1 MVKKPTY
8 EQLEKR
14 IRELEETESECKRVQ
29 EDVEYER
36 VKHEMILDSQLE
48 SIVYEDT
55 DMRIL
60 WPNKS
65 ACESVN
71 MTREELVGRHCYE
84 IWAERLDPC
93 MDCPIV
99 EAMET
104 GQPAFVE
111 KSTPDGRSW
120 FIRGYPV
127 LDAKG
132 EIIGALE
139 ITQDVTDRKRA
150 EEEQKKLQAQLANAV
165 EMAHL
170 GHWEYDIS
178 NDIFTFNDNFYQI
191 FRTTADEVGG
201 YSMTADEYAK
211 RFLHPDDLHL
221 LGEEAQKVI
230 EATDPNYTR
239 QIEHRIIY
247 ADGTTGHITVRIF
260 IEKDADGRT
269 VRTYGVNQDIT
280 ERKRMEEDLIR
291 AEKLE
296 SIGILAGGIAH
307 DFNNILTTILGNV
320 YIARMQVK
328 PEDEIFDLLNEAE
341 MASRRA
347 QTLTK
352 QLLTFAKGGV
362 PVKET
367 ASIEDIIK
375 EASLF
380 VLRGSKSS
388 CEFFMSEDLWPVE
401 VDIGQI
407 SQVINNIVINAN
419 QAMPSGGIIRIEA
432 DNQMVDDKQGFPIE
446 QGRYIRISITDQGM
460 GIAEKHLLDV
470 FDPYFTTKREG
481 SGLGLATTYSIIK
494 KHDGHIT
501 VESQLGIGTTFHIYL
516 PASDKAVP
524 EKGEDRV
531 IKGQGKILVMDD
543 QPSLRKIVGRM
554 LEELGYESEVAEDGA
569 EAIRLV
575 EEAQET
581 ERPFDAVILDLTIPG
596 GMGGKEVIEKL
607 LDIDPE
613 LKAIVSSGYS
623 DDPVLSNSQEYGF
636 MGMIPKPFESRSL
649 GKVLHEVLKGQK
661 E

>member
-1 MVKKPTY
+1 MAKKPTY
-8 EQLEKR
+8 DQMKMR
-14 IRELEETESECKRVQ
+14 IHELEQTESDYKQVQ
-29 EDVEYER
+29 ETVEYER

-48 SIVYEDT
+48 CIFYIDT

-71 MTREELVGRHCYE
+71 MTCEGLVGRHCYE
-84 IWAERLDPC
+84 IWAERLEPC
-93 MDCPIV
+93 EDCPV
-99 EAMET
+99 VKAMET
-104 GQPAFVE
+104 EQPESVE

-120 FIRGYPV
+120 FIRAYPV

-132 EIIGALE
+132 EIIGAVE
-139 ITQDVTDRKRA
+139 IKQDVTDQKRT
-150 EEEQKKLQAQLANAV
+150 EEEQKKLQAQLGSAV

-170 GHWEYDIS
+170 GHWEYDVS
-178 NDIFTFNDNFYQI
+178 NDIFTFNDNFYKI
-191 FRTTADEVGG
+191 FRTTAEEVGG
-201 YSMTADEYAK
+201 YSMTADEYAR

-221 LGEEAQKVI
+221 VREETRKAI
-230 EATDPNYTR
+230 EATNPNYTR
-239 QIEHRIIY
+239 QTEHRIIY
-247 ADGTTGHITVRIF
+247 ADGTVGHISVRFF

-269 VRTYGVNQDIT
+269 VKTYGVNQDIT
-280 ERKRMEEDLIR
+280 ERKRMEEDFIR

-320 YIARMQVK
+320 YLARTQVK
-328 PEDEIFDLLNEAE
+328 PDDEIFDLLNEAE

-367 ASIEDIIK
+367 TSIEDIIK

-380 VLRGSKSS
+380 VLRGSKSR
-388 CEFFMSEDLWPVE
+388 CEFFIAEDLWPAE

-432 DNQMVDDKQGFPIE
+432 DNQMVNDIQGFPIE
-446 QGRYIRISITDQGM
+446 QGRYIRISIIDQGV
-460 GIAEKHLLDV
+460 GITKKNLLDV

-501 VESQLGIGTTFHIYL
+501 VESKLGVGTTFHIYL
-516 PASDKAVP
+516 PASDKALP
-524 EKGEDRV
+524 EKQEDRM
-531 IKGQGKILVMDD
+531 IKGQGRILVMDD

-554 LEELGYESEVAEDGA
+554 LEKLGYESGFAEDGA
-569 EAIRLV
+569 EAIRVV
-575 EEAQET
+575 EEALET
-581 ERPFDAVILDLTIPG
+581 KRPFDAVILDLTIPG
-596 GMGGKEVIEKL
+596 GMGGKEVIKKL
-607 LDIDPE
+607 LEIDPE

-623 DDPVLSNSQEYGF
+623 DDSVLSNFQEYGF
-636 MGMIPKPFESRSL
+636 KGMIPKPFESRSL
-649 GKVLHEVLKGQK
+649 GKVLHGVLKG
-661 E
+661 EE

>member
-1 MVKKPTY
+1 MVQKPTY
-8 EQLEKR
+8 EQLKKR
-14 IRELEETESECKRVQ
+14 IRKLEQTETEYKRVQ
-29 EDVEYER
+29 EAVEYER
-36 VKHEMILDSQLE
+36 VKYEMILDSQLE
-48 SIVYEDT
+48 CIVYEDN

-65 ACESVN
+65 AYESVN

-84 IWAERLDPC
+84 IWAERLEPC
-93 MDCPIV
+93 ENCPVVKTI
-99 EAMET
+99 ET
-104 GQPAFVE
+104 GKPESGE
-111 KSTPDGRSW
+111 KSTLDGRSW

-132 EIIGALE
+132 EIIGAVK
-139 ITQDVTDRKRA
+139 IKQDVTDRKWA
-150 EEEQKKLQAQLANAV
+150 EEEQKKLQTQLANAV

-170 GHWEYDIS
+170 GHWEYDVS
-178 NDIFTFNDNFYQI
+178 NDIFTFNDNFYKI
-191 FRTTADEVGG
+191 FRTTADKVGG
-201 YSMTADEYAK
+201 YSMTADEYSK

-221 LGEEAQKVI
+221 VGEETQKAI
-230 EATDPNYTR
+230 ETTDPNYTR
-239 QIEHRIIY
+239 QIEHRIFY
-247 ADGTTGHITVRIF
+247 ADGTIGHITVRIF

-269 VRTYGVNQDIT
+269 VKTYGVNQDIT

-291 AEKLE
+291 TEKLE

-307 DFNNILTTILGNV
+307 DFNNILTAILGNV
-320 YIARMQVK
+320 YLARMQVK

-347 QTLTK
+347 ETLTK

-375 EASLF
+375 EASLHG
-380 VLRGSKSS
+380 LRGSKSS
-388 CEFFMSEDLWPVE
+388 CEIFMAEDLWPAE

-432 DNQMVDDKQGFPIE
+432 DNQMLDDKQDFPIE
-446 QGRYIRISITDQGM
+446 QGRYIRISIADQGV

-494 KHDGHIT
+494 KHGGHIT
-501 VESQLGIGTTFHIYL
+501 VESQLGVGTTFHIYL
-516 PASDKAVP
+516 PASDKAMP
-524 EKGEDRV
+524 EKGEERM
-531 IKGQGKILVMDD
+531 INGKGRILVMDD

-554 LEELGYESEVAEDGA
+554 LENLGYESEVAEDGA
-569 EAIRLV
+569 EAIRKV
-575 EEAQET
+575 EEAQKT
-581 ERPFDAVILDLTIPG
+581 EKPFDAVILDLTVPG
-596 GMGGKEVIEKL
+596 GMGGKEVIKKI
-607 LDIDPE
+607 LDMDPE

-623 DDPVLSNSQEYGF
+623 DDPVLSNFQEYGF
-636 MGMIPKPFESRSL
+636 RGVIPKPFESQSL
-649 GKVLHEVLKGQK
+649 GKVLHEVLKGEK
-661 E
+661 K